1 MGTVIGYFTIL
12 FEITCIIVLLASI
25 AYILYSGNPEIIEF
39 QFKRKSKW
47 TIIKHFNFE
56 GPYYNNEI
64 KIPVID
70 PSMVDTSRGI
80 KCNNCGCLY
89 FPPRG
94 LGIKG
99 PAPKYCP
106 ECGRKMI
113 NWKEIKI

>member
-1 MGTVIGYFTIL
+1 MGGIM
-12 FEITCIIVLLASI
+12 IVLDIIFIVLAVI
-25 AYILYSGNPEIIEF
+25 YVAFRIIDIKEN
-39 QFKRKSKW
+39 KSKW

-56 GPYYNNEI
+56 GPYDNDEI
-64 KIPVID
+64 DIPVID

>member
-1 MGTVIGYFTIL
+1 MG
-12 FEITCIIVLLASI
+12 
-25 AYILYSGNPEIIEF
+25 IEF

-47 TIIKHFNFE
+47 IIIKHFNFE
-56 GPYYNNEI
+56 GPYDNNEI
-64 KIPVID
+64 DIPVID

-106 ECGRKMI
+106 ACGRKMI
-113 NWKEIKI
+113 NWKEIMI